1 MVGVDGLRVVATGV
15 AADDLVWSVLAGNG
29 DASDFYSFVER
40 RRGSAKATSGM
51 GGPKLHPGQLV
62 NTWWGQATGLPPF
75 VLVRTA
81 PQVRRVVVVLASGS
95 RVVLPLSAVISE
107 FGLRFGAAPLPE
119 GDAWADV
126 EIESDREA

>member
-1 MVGVDGLRVVATGV
+1 
-15 AADDLVWSVLAGNG
+15 
-29 DASDFYSFVER
+29 
-40 RRGSAKATSGM
+40 M
-51 GGPKLHPGQLV
+51 GGPKLYPGQLV

-95 RVVLPLSAVISE
+95 RVVLPLSAVIS
-107 FGLRFGAAPLPE
+107 GLRFGAAPLPE